1 MTIQIPQ
8 GAKTMQLFDMNID
21 IPEGKTY
28 IDIDDNFLQN
38 KYNQFMQNNQQQNNF
53 NSQEELALDG
63 KPMSMYQ
70 APQVSQNEPQEQGV
84 WSKINKG
91 LEDFNNL
98 IDPKRMISEGLDYLS
113 PRVTSGEEGVRQ
125 KIEDAT
131 NQISGGLLARNFT
144 SLDNEEQKEI
154 FQIAYDEIKKLG
166 YEPFLEINN
175 GDYKYIGVDKNG
187 KEVEFT
193 PSFRNT
199 LASTKNELAFSVA
212 GGYAGSLAKTAGQ
225 TIAKKA
231 LNYFAPS
238 AIGAGSGAVSDLH
251 SQSNNTGIEVS
262 HIDYAKRFGSAAA
275 EDALAGAVVGSAI
288 KGIGK
293 TYKSVGDLISSVK
306 TGAQAGKDMIDGMAV
321 KGGNLGNRVIDKISK
336 TDIPVV
342 GKFTDGGLQNAET
355 IFNNLTKN
363 VENKK
368 QIDEL
373 IAKENPTYLENGKP
387 TIEILKNI
395 VEQGLN
401 KNNPQFI
408 QDSAKRTSA
417 ILKNISNS
425 LQGVPTT
432 QRREV
437 LLKAAQAYPEI
448 GSFLDDVLKADKD
461 ASISFL
467 NMIKGQDEVFKNKT
481 GLNGEF
487 DYKAWQKDN
496 HAYENRINQE
506 YGSAISKL
514 DQLNNGNIVLTSEDL
529 AKLENFKNNNFLEQ
543 DVKNNIQSYL
553 DEIKGKEVSAEQIFG
568 LRTAINKQL
577 NTGNKTYNT
586 KQAYGIVK
594 EILDDALIRNAS
606 NKVLAKEILDNAN
619 KNFALKENFKESYL
633 GMMKPQETKEGLTD
647 RLVKGLRNI
656 NEDKN
661 LENAFKGMNEQE
673 RLANETHV
681 MNSLLEKHRIEGV
694 GYDFKSLAK
703 DLEDVNFSSKKIK
716 DAKDVINTYALIYN
730 NNRDLIMTA
739 LASSGKKTNSSI
751 ATTIHGVFDRIL
763 ISGIFARLHALAPFM
778 KSAKE
783 QALRNQILDAIKLAK
798 TNKEVISNLKNI
810 KIADQEQSRIFK
822 DALDNYIKVDK
833 EQNKILKDALIKEGV
848 IKGDNFF
855 MDKADPKDNSLRF
868 IGKNDKEYTIN
879 KDVRNEWMKTFNLKN
894 IDDEYI
900 PNIPKE
906 AKIALKDR
914 EIKLTKGSLLKL
926 IEKDRIKY
934 IPHIKETLESPQAI
948 LKDKD
953 DFIFI
958 KNIDNQTYFTSIGK
972 DYETHLTI
980 ISNSPKKQNNIRN
993 KIKNAEVVYYNNAR
1007 ALPTSRASSETNQ
1020 VSFSDKHSTQA
1031 KHKESLEKYNRN
1043 FYLKHYKDFIDKSEN
1058 KKIFFKYN
1066 FGDFLDIKK
1075 LEKSLEKYKES
1086 KPQEIKYKELKRGYI
1101 LDDLL
1106 NVDEDVSYAVV
1117 NKDDLK
1123 PSLTRSLSQFRNK
1136 HSNSTISDI
1145 RNSFNERE
1153 HFKESSNFDGI
1164 PTITKDG
1171 LVIAGNHRTTAIRD
1185 LKGENLARYIKQ
1197 AKRVYGED
1205 VFKGFDENKAMIV
1218 RILDKND
1225 DDTIIRLSKLSN
1237 DGRLSDESEKLQ
1249 ALGAKYKEKL
1259 LKIENSK
1266 INTEKELMNFLG
1278 SRDILESKRALL
1290 DHLMPNINDALL
1302 SWERRSGGD
1311 TEFSKILNDNALNL
1325 LHLKQALNKNKVF
1338 KDNGNNFFS
1347 LFKRA
1352 IESINQSNVY
1362 KNNNE
1367 LYDIIKK
1374 YTEPSLNFEKEFIS
1388 SNKDLQ
1394 ADILGFIIK
1403 YNDTLTN
1410 PSEAFGNKIKKAI
1423 EFIYDNDSFSLFNNI
1438 KLSNYDVLNQ
1448 MLNINITNSIKY
1460 QELLNKAI
1468 DNLSDEKNIIK
1479 KLNENIKNKKSVKQR
1494 LDEKIQDDKKAR
1506 EDILKRYDNFLKENK
1521 DNKLDFLDKMNLN
1534 TIEYNLTRQ
1543 MIVNAKESTN
1553 KGVKK
1558 DIPSD
1563 LRGKIEKELNIQ
1575 PLKEFGENY
1584 TEYYH
1589 DGKGALQKLLIE
1601 KQGQVAGAFHRKD
1614 LGDID
1619 LVWGEVTDK
1628 IKHKGYG
1635 LAHIIDKHP
1644 ELDLKLISDIVDKGK
1659 LNNQN
1664 NIRYRIEYKNYI
1676 IGLSSEYKK
1685 GNKRTF
1691 IITAF
1696 ERYKG

>member
-1 MTIQIPQ
+1 
-8 GAKTMQLFDMNID
+8 MNIREFLLEKPQENNIISFLQD
-21 IPEGKTY
+21 GISQSENQNTSEYLSNLKNEVINDFYKNKDKYDKEYEKYNFKDQNLTNPMGNISEYKRDLYDYNKNPSMNADDLSNY
-28 IDIDDNFLQN
+28 ILDKQSKFNASKPIFADDNEVAR
-38 KYNQFMQNNQQQNNF
+38 KSNQFMRDLGD
-53 NSQEELALDG
+53 ELQKSGRGRLLQDDDG
-63 KPMSMYQ
+63 SYWVQ
-70 APQVSQNEPQEQGV
+70 
-84 WSKINKG
+84 
-91 LEDFNNL
+91 D
-98 IDPKRMISEGLDYLS
+98 
-113 PRVTSGEEGVRQ
+113 
-125 KIEDAT
+125 
-131 NQISGGLLARNFT
+131 
-144 SLDNEEQKEI
+144 
-154 FQIAYDEIKKLG
+154 
-166 YEPFLEINN
+166 NN
-175 GDYKYIGVDKNG
+175 GNYSKVQGSTMGDLYRGLRDNGASMALGTAGAIGGTMLGGGVG
-187 KEVEFT
+187 M
-193 PSFRNT
+193 
-199 LASTKNELAFSVA
+199 VA
-212 GGYAGSLAKTAGQ
+212 GGALGASL
-225 TIAKKA
+225 
-231 LNYFAPS
+231 
-238 AIGAGSGAVSDLH
+238 GAGYDYYGNTKDTNQDMNLKEAIMLMGENAGLSLIGDAAFAGVAKGARALK
-251 SQSNNTGIEVS
+251 NT
-262 HIDYAKRFGSAAA
+262 YNMA
-275 EDALAGAVVGSAI
+275 
-288 KGIGK
+288 
-293 TYKSVGDLISSVK
+293 K

-980 ISNSPKKQNNIRN
+980 ISNSPKKQNNIKN
-993 KIKNAEVVYYNNAR
+993 KMKNAEVVYYNNAR
-1007 ALPTSRASSETNQ
+1007 ALPTSRASSETKQ
-1020 VSFSDKHSTQA
+1020 VSFSNENSTQA
-1031 KHKESLEKYNRN
+1031 KP
-1043 FYLKHYKDFIDKSEN
+1043 
-1058 KKIFFKYN
+1058 KKN
-1066 FGDFLDIKK
+1066 LMDDIK
-1075 LEKSLEKYKES
+1075 
-1086 KPQEIKYKELKRGYI
+1086 
-1101 LDDLL
+1101 D
-1106 NVDEDVSYAVV
+1106 
-1117 NKDDLK
+1117 
-1123 PSLTRSLSQFRNK
+1123 
-1136 HSNSTISDI
+1136 
-1145 RNSFNERE
+1145 
-1153 HFKESSNFDGI
+1153 
-1164 PTITKDG
+1164 
-1171 LVIAGNHRTTAIRD
+1171 
-1185 LKGENLARYIKQ
+1185 
-1197 AKRVYGED
+1197 
-1205 VFKGFDENKAMIV
+1205 
-1218 RILDKND
+1218 
-1225 DDTIIRLSKLSN
+1225 
-1237 DGRLSDESEKLQ
+1237 
-1249 ALGAKYKEKL
+1249 
-1259 LKIENSK
+1259 
-1266 INTEKELMNFLG
+1266 
-1278 SRDILESKRALL
+1278 
-1290 DHLMPNINDALL
+1290 NI
-1302 SWERRSGGD
+1302 
-1311 TEFSKILNDNALNL
+1311 
-1325 LHLKQALNKNKVF
+1325 KNKE
-1338 KDNGNNFFS
+1338 
-1347 LFKRA
+1347 
-1352 IESINQSNVY
+1352 IE
-1362 KNNNE
+1362 K
-1367 LYDIIKK
+1367 
-1374 YTEPSLNFEKEFIS
+1374 
-1388 SNKDLQ
+1388 
-1394 ADILGFIIK
+1394 
-1403 YNDTLTN
+1403 
-1410 PSEAFGNKIKKAI
+1410 
-1423 EFIYDNDSFSLFNNI
+1423 
-1438 KLSNYDVLNQ
+1438 
-1448 MLNINITNSIKY
+1448 
-1460 QELLNKAI
+1460 
-1468 DNLSDEKNIIK
+1468 
-1479 KLNENIKNKKSVKQR
+1479 KNKKSVKQR
-1494 LDEKIQDDKKAR
+1494 LDEKIQNDKKAS

-1521 DNKLDFLDKMNLN
+1521 DYNFDFLDNMNLN
-1534 TIEYNLTRQ
+1534 TVEYNLTRQ
-1543 MIVNAKESTN
+1543 MIINAKESTN

-1558 DIPSD
+1558 DIPSA
-1563 LRGKIEKELNIQ
+1563 LRGKIEQELNIQ

-1584 TEYYH
+1584 AEYYH
-1589 DGKGALQKLLIE
+1589 DGARAIKKLLIE

-1619 LVWGEVTDK
+1619 LVWGD
-1628 IKHKGYG
+1628 G
-1635 LAHIIDKHP
+1635 
-1644 ELDLKLISDIVDKGK
+1644 
-1659 LNNQN
+1659 NF
-1664 NIRYRIEYKNYI
+1664 
-1676 IGLSSEYKK
+1676 GLSHIVNRREEDFIKQGLNKIEAKNKALNFIKEIENIINNGNVKK
-1685 GNKRTF
+1685 GNNRAFIDVKNSRVMVALDYKGKDKKW
-1691 IITAF
+1691 IITAYNF
-1696 ERYKG
+1696 Y

>member
-1 MTIQIPQ
+1 
-8 GAKTMQLFDMNID
+8 MNIREFLLEKPQENNIISFLQD
-21 IPEGKTY
+21 GASQSENQNTSEYLSNLKNEVINDFYKNKDKYAKEYEKYNFKDQNLTNPMGNISEYKRDLYDYNKNPSMNADDLSNY
-28 IDIDDNFLQN
+28 ILDKQSKFNASKPIFADDNEVAR
-38 KYNQFMQNNQQQNNF
+38 KSNQFMRDLGD
-53 NSQEELALDG
+53 ELQKSGRGRLLQDDDG
-63 KPMSMYQ
+63 SYWVQ
-70 APQVSQNEPQEQGV
+70 
-84 WSKINKG
+84 
-91 LEDFNNL
+91 D
-98 IDPKRMISEGLDYLS
+98 
-113 PRVTSGEEGVRQ
+113 
-125 KIEDAT
+125 
-131 NQISGGLLARNFT
+131 
-144 SLDNEEQKEI
+144 
-154 FQIAYDEIKKLG
+154 
-166 YEPFLEINN
+166 NN
-175 GDYKYIGVDKNG
+175 GNYSKVQGSTMGDLYRGLRDNGASMALGTAGAIGGTMLGGGVG
-187 KEVEFT
+187 M
-193 PSFRNT
+193 
-199 LASTKNELAFSVA
+199 VA
-212 GGYAGSLAKTAGQ
+212 GGALGASL
-225 TIAKKA
+225 
-231 LNYFAPS
+231 
-238 AIGAGSGAVSDLH
+238 GAGYDYYGNTKDTNQDMNLKEAIMLMGENAGLSLIGDAAFAGVAKGARALK
-251 SQSNNTGIEVS
+251 NT
-262 HIDYAKRFGSAAA
+262 YNMA
-275 EDALAGAVVGSAI
+275 
-288 KGIGK
+288 
-293 TYKSVGDLISSVK
+293 K

-387 TIEILKNI
+387 TIEILKNF

-417 ILKNISNS
+417 ILKNISNT
-425 LQGVPTT
+425 LQGMPTT

-448 GSFLDDVLKADKD
+448 GSFLDDVLKADRD

-481 GLNGEF
+481 GLKGEF

-496 HAYENRINQE
+496 HAYENRIKQE

-514 DQLNNGNIVLTSEDL
+514 DELNNGKIVLTSEDL

-586 KQAYGIVK
+586 KQAYRIVK

-606 NKVLAKEILDNAN
+606 DKVLAKEILDNAN

-633 GMMKPQETKEGLTD
+633 GMMKPQETKEGLTH

-673 RLANETHV
+673 RLANETHT
-681 MNSLLEKHRIEGV
+681 MNALLEKHRIEGV

-703 DLEDVNFSSKKIK
+703 DLEDVEFSSKKIK

-751 ATTIHGVFDRIL
+751 ATTIQGVFDRIL
-763 ISGIFARLHALAPFM
+763 ISGIFARLHALAPFV

-1020 VSFSDKHSTQA
+1020 VSFSDKNSTQA
-1031 KHKESLEKYNRN
+1031 KP
-1043 FYLKHYKDFIDKSEN
+1043 
-1058 KKIFFKYN
+1058 KKN
-1066 FGDFLDIKK
+1066 LMDDIK
-1075 LEKSLEKYKES
+1075 
-1086 KPQEIKYKELKRGYI
+1086 
-1101 LDDLL
+1101 
-1106 NVDEDVSYAVV
+1106 
-1117 NKDDLK
+1117 
-1123 PSLTRSLSQFRNK
+1123 
-1136 HSNSTISDI
+1136 
-1145 RNSFNERE
+1145 
-1153 HFKESSNFDGI
+1153 
-1164 PTITKDG
+1164 
-1171 LVIAGNHRTTAIRD
+1171 
-1185 LKGENLARYIKQ
+1185 ENI
-1197 AKRVYGED
+1197 
-1205 VFKGFDENKAMIV
+1205 
-1218 RILDKND
+1218 
-1225 DDTIIRLSKLSN
+1225 
-1237 DGRLSDESEKLQ
+1237 
-1249 ALGAKYKEKL
+1249 
-1259 LKIENSK
+1259 
-1266 INTEKELMNFLG
+1266 
-1278 SRDILESKRALL
+1278 
-1290 DHLMPNINDALL
+1290 
-1302 SWERRSGGD
+1302 
-1311 TEFSKILNDNALNL
+1311 
-1325 LHLKQALNKNKVF
+1325 KNKEV
-1338 KDNGNNFFS
+1338 
-1347 LFKRA
+1347 
-1352 IESINQSNVY
+1352 
-1362 KNNNE
+1362 
-1367 LYDIIKK
+1367 KK
-1374 YTEPSLNFEKEFIS
+1374 
-1388 SNKDLQ
+1388 
-1394 ADILGFIIK
+1394 
-1403 YNDTLTN
+1403 
-1410 PSEAFGNKIKKAI
+1410 
-1423 EFIYDNDSFSLFNNI
+1423 
-1438 KLSNYDVLNQ
+1438 
-1448 MLNINITNSIKY
+1448 
-1460 QELLNKAI
+1460 
-1468 DNLSDEKNIIK
+1468 
-1479 KLNENIKNKKSVKQR
+1479 KNKKSVKQR
-1494 LDEKIQDDKKAR
+1494 LDEKIQNDKKAS

-1676 IGLSSEYKK
+1676 IGLSSEYK

>member
-1 MTIQIPQ
+1 
-8 GAKTMQLFDMNID
+8 MNIREFLLEKPQENNIISFLQD
-21 IPEGKTY
+21 GASQSENQNTSEYLSNLKNEVINDFYKNKDKYAKEYEKYNFKDQNLTNHMGNISEYKRDLYDYNKNPSMNADDLSNY
-28 IDIDDNFLQN
+28 ILDKQSKFNASKPIFTDDNEVAR
-38 KYNQFMQNNQQQNNF
+38 KSNQFMRDLGD
-53 NSQEELALDG
+53 ELQKSGRGRLLQDDDG
-63 KPMSMYQ
+63 SYWVQ
-70 APQVSQNEPQEQGV
+70 
-84 WSKINKG
+84 
-91 LEDFNNL
+91 D
-98 IDPKRMISEGLDYLS
+98 
-113 PRVTSGEEGVRQ
+113 
-125 KIEDAT
+125 
-131 NQISGGLLARNFT
+131 
-144 SLDNEEQKEI
+144 
-154 FQIAYDEIKKLG
+154 
-166 YEPFLEINN
+166 NN
-175 GDYKYIGVDKNG
+175 GNYSKVQGSTMGDLYRGLRDNGASMALGTAGAIGGTMLGGGVG
-187 KEVEFT
+187 M
-193 PSFRNT
+193 
-199 LASTKNELAFSVA
+199 VA
-212 GGYAGSLAKTAGQ
+212 GGALGASL
-225 TIAKKA
+225 
-231 LNYFAPS
+231 
-238 AIGAGSGAVSDLH
+238 GAGYDYYGNTKDTNQDMNLKEALMLMGENAGLSLIGDAAFAGVAKGARALK
-251 SQSNNTGIEVS
+251 NT
-262 HIDYAKRFGSAAA
+262 YNMA
-275 EDALAGAVVGSAI
+275 
-288 KGIGK
+288 
-293 TYKSVGDLISSVK
+293 K

-321 KGGNLGNRVIDKISK
+321 KGGNLGNRVIDKITQK
-336 TDIPVV
+336 DIPMI

-408 QDSAKRTSA
+408 QDSAKRTST

-425 LQGVPTT
+425 LQGMPTT
-432 QRREV
+432 HRREV

-496 HAYENRINQE
+496 HAYENRIKQE

-514 DQLNNGNIVLTSEDL
+514 DELNNGKIVLTSEDL

-553 DEIKGKEVSAEQIFG
+553 DEIKGKEVSVEQIFG

-606 NKVLAKEILDNAN
+606 DKVLAKEILDNAN

-633 GMMKPQETKEGLTD
+633 GIMKSQETKEGLTD

-673 RLANETHV
+673 RLANETHA

-716 DAKDVINTYALIYN
+716 DAKDVINAYALIYN

-739 LASSGKKTNSSI
+739 LASSGKKTNSSM
-751 ATTIHGVFDRIL
+751 ATTIQGVFDRIL
-763 ISGIFARLHALAPFM
+763 ISGIFARLHALAPFV

-855 MDKADPKDNSLRF
+855 MDKADPSKAKSDLNVKISVSPNVRNLAKLTNDEIIADLEYLANKHKEMFKKPSDVFKLIKEIKVNPTFFYKNNRIDIALIAKRLNDNKLGKLGVNKNTGEVRHITKVKEKDLARLEKVSKKNTKENVGIIQTFIQPGSKNENSLN
-868 IGKNDKEYTIN
+868 G
-879 KDVRNEWMKTFNLKN
+879 L
-894 IDDEYI
+894 
-900 PNIPKE
+900 PN
-906 AKIALKDR
+906 
-914 EIKLTKGSLLKL
+914 
-926 IEKDRIKY
+926 
-934 IPHIKETLESPQAI
+934 
-948 LKDKD
+948 
-953 DFIFI
+953 
-958 KNIDNQTYFTSIGK
+958 
-972 DYETHLTI
+972 
-980 ISNSPKKQNNIRN
+980 ISNSTQTKPK
-993 KIKNAEVVYYNNAR
+993 
-1007 ALPTSRASSETNQ
+1007 TNLM
-1020 VSFSDKHSTQA
+1020 D
-1031 KHKESLEKYNRN
+1031 
-1043 FYLKHYKDFIDKSEN
+1043 
-1058 KKIFFKYN
+1058 
-1066 FGDFLDIKK
+1066 DIKK
-1075 LEKSLEKYKES
+1075 
-1086 KPQEIKYKELKRGYI
+1086 
-1101 LDDLL
+1101 
-1106 NVDEDVSYAVV
+1106 
-1117 NKDDLK
+1117 
-1123 PSLTRSLSQFRNK
+1123 
-1136 HSNSTISDI
+1136 
-1145 RNSFNERE
+1145 
-1153 HFKESSNFDGI
+1153 
-1164 PTITKDG
+1164 
-1171 LVIAGNHRTTAIRD
+1171 
-1185 LKGENLARYIKQ
+1185 
-1197 AKRVYGED
+1197 
-1205 VFKGFDENKAMIV
+1205 
-1218 RILDKND
+1218 
-1225 DDTIIRLSKLSN
+1225 
-1237 DGRLSDESEKLQ
+1237 
-1249 ALGAKYKEKL
+1249 
-1259 LKIENSK
+1259 
-1266 INTEKELMNFLG
+1266 
-1278 SRDILESKRALL
+1278 
-1290 DHLMPNINDALL
+1290 
-1302 SWERRSGGD
+1302 
-1311 TEFSKILNDNALNL
+1311 
-1325 LHLKQALNKNKVF
+1325 
-1338 KDNGNNFFS
+1338 
-1347 LFKRA
+1347 
-1352 IESINQSNVY
+1352 
-1362 KNNNE
+1362 
-1367 LYDIIKK
+1367 
-1374 YTEPSLNFEKEFIS
+1374 
-1388 SNKDLQ
+1388 
-1394 ADILGFIIK
+1394 
-1403 YNDTLTN
+1403 
-1410 PSEAFGNKIKKAI
+1410 
-1423 EFIYDNDSFSLFNNI
+1423 NI
-1438 KLSNYDVLNQ
+1438 KAKEV
-1448 MLNINITNSIKY
+1448 
-1460 QELLNKAI
+1460 
-1468 DNLSDEKNIIK
+1468 K
-1479 KLNENIKNKKSVKQR
+1479 KKNKKSVKQS
-1494 LDEKIQDDKKAR
+1494 LDEKIQNDKKAS

-1521 DNKLDFLDKMNLN
+1521 DYNFDFLDNMNLN
-1534 TIEYNLTRQ
+1534 TVEYNLTRQ
-1543 MIVNAKESTN
+1543 MIINAKESTN

-1676 IGLSSEYKK
+1676 IGLSSEYK

>member
-1 MTIQIPQ
+1 
-8 GAKTMQLFDMNID
+8 MNIREFLLEKPQENNIISFLQD
-21 IPEGKTY
+21 GASQSENQNTSEYLSNLKNEVINDFYKNKDKYAKEYEKYNFKDQNLTNPMGNISEYKRDLYDYNKNPSMNADDLSNY
-28 IDIDDNFLQN
+28 ILDKQSKFNASKPIFADDNEVAR
-38 KYNQFMQNNQQQNNF
+38 KSNQFMRDLGD
-53 NSQEELALDG
+53 ELQKSGRGRLLQDDDG
-63 KPMSMYQ
+63 SYWVQ
-70 APQVSQNEPQEQGV
+70 
-84 WSKINKG
+84 
-91 LEDFNNL
+91 D
-98 IDPKRMISEGLDYLS
+98 
-113 PRVTSGEEGVRQ
+113 
-125 KIEDAT
+125 
-131 NQISGGLLARNFT
+131 
-144 SLDNEEQKEI
+144 
-154 FQIAYDEIKKLG
+154 
-166 YEPFLEINN
+166 NN
-175 GDYKYIGVDKNG
+175 GNYSKVQGSTMGDLYRGLRDNGASMALGTAGAIGGTMLGGGVG
-187 KEVEFT
+187 M
-193 PSFRNT
+193 
-199 LASTKNELAFSVA
+199 VA
-212 GGYAGSLAKTAGQ
+212 GGALGASL
-225 TIAKKA
+225 
-231 LNYFAPS
+231 
-238 AIGAGSGAVSDLH
+238 GAGYDYYGNTKDTNQDMNLKEAIMLMGENAGLSLIGDAAFAGVAKGARALK
-251 SQSNNTGIEVS
+251 NT
-262 HIDYAKRFGSAAA
+262 YNMA
-275 EDALAGAVVGSAI
+275 
-288 KGIGK
+288 
-293 TYKSVGDLISSVK
+293 K

-321 KGGNLGNRVIDKISK
+321 KGGNLGNRVIDKITQK
-336 TDIPVV
+336 DIPMI

-514 DQLNNGNIVLTSEDL
+514 DELNNGNIVLTSEDL

-606 NKVLAKEILDNAN
+606 DKVLAKEILDNAN

-739 LASSGKKTNSSI
+739 LASSGKKTNSSM
-751 ATTIHGVFDRIL
+751 ATTIQGVFDRIL
-763 ISGIFARLHALAPFM
+763 ISGIFARLHALAPFV

-855 MDKADPKDNSLRF
+855 MDKADPSKAKSDLNVKISVSPNVRNLAKLTNDEIIADLEYLANKHKEMFKKPSDVFKLIKEIKVNPTFFYKNNRIDIALIAKRLNDNKLGKLGVNKNTGEVRHITKVKEKDLARLEKVSKKNTKENVGIIQTFIQPGSKNENSLN
-868 IGKNDKEYTIN
+868 G
-879 KDVRNEWMKTFNLKN
+879 L
-894 IDDEYI
+894 
-900 PNIPKE
+900 PN
-906 AKIALKDR
+906 
-914 EIKLTKGSLLKL
+914 
-926 IEKDRIKY
+926 
-934 IPHIKETLESPQAI
+934 
-948 LKDKD
+948 
-953 DFIFI
+953 
-958 KNIDNQTYFTSIGK
+958 
-972 DYETHLTI
+972 
-980 ISNSPKKQNNIRN
+980 ISNSTQTKPK
-993 KIKNAEVVYYNNAR
+993 
-1007 ALPTSRASSETNQ
+1007 TNLM
-1020 VSFSDKHSTQA
+1020 D
-1031 KHKESLEKYNRN
+1031 
-1043 FYLKHYKDFIDKSEN
+1043 
-1058 KKIFFKYN
+1058 
-1066 FGDFLDIKK
+1066 DIKK
-1075 LEKSLEKYKES
+1075 
-1086 KPQEIKYKELKRGYI
+1086 
-1101 LDDLL
+1101 
-1106 NVDEDVSYAVV
+1106 
-1117 NKDDLK
+1117 
-1123 PSLTRSLSQFRNK
+1123 
-1136 HSNSTISDI
+1136 
-1145 RNSFNERE
+1145 
-1153 HFKESSNFDGI
+1153 
-1164 PTITKDG
+1164 
-1171 LVIAGNHRTTAIRD
+1171 
-1185 LKGENLARYIKQ
+1185 
-1197 AKRVYGED
+1197 
-1205 VFKGFDENKAMIV
+1205 
-1218 RILDKND
+1218 
-1225 DDTIIRLSKLSN
+1225 
-1237 DGRLSDESEKLQ
+1237 
-1249 ALGAKYKEKL
+1249 
-1259 LKIENSK
+1259 
-1266 INTEKELMNFLG
+1266 
-1278 SRDILESKRALL
+1278 
-1290 DHLMPNINDALL
+1290 
-1302 SWERRSGGD
+1302 
-1311 TEFSKILNDNALNL
+1311 
-1325 LHLKQALNKNKVF
+1325 
-1338 KDNGNNFFS
+1338 
-1347 LFKRA
+1347 
-1352 IESINQSNVY
+1352 
-1362 KNNNE
+1362 
-1367 LYDIIKK
+1367 
-1374 YTEPSLNFEKEFIS
+1374 
-1388 SNKDLQ
+1388 
-1394 ADILGFIIK
+1394 
-1403 YNDTLTN
+1403 
-1410 PSEAFGNKIKKAI
+1410 
-1423 EFIYDNDSFSLFNNI
+1423 NI
-1438 KLSNYDVLNQ
+1438 KAKEV
-1448 MLNINITNSIKY
+1448 
-1460 QELLNKAI
+1460 
-1468 DNLSDEKNIIK
+1468 K
-1479 KLNENIKNKKSVKQR
+1479 KKNKKSVKQS
-1494 LDEKIQDDKKAR
+1494 LDEKIQNDKKAS

-1619 LVWGEVTDK
+1619 LVWGEVIDK

-1676 IGLSSEYKK
+1676 IGLSSEYK